1 MSQISFFEL
10 IGRSMVDFAPDLK
23 QIDVDRALVGAIR
36 ELVSGANSAAL
47 DAGILSSA
55 DLGLSETDGA
65 AAPFAIAVV
74 DETELLALS
83 KQANSGLYCDEARL
97 FWAVSRNEEQ
107 ALLPFRIS
115 RRLIVAPNGLE
126 DASNETSY
134 IRVMNMTSVLG
145 ATPIQMLTVT
155 HEVLAQIITNELL
168 ESVADSPYTSQ
179 VRERLSY
186 AMRVIADSYRALPRT
201 ARLSQ
206 GGLYLKH
213 LELAYERLRLVA
225 ANQPDPTRVAEHLAD
240 SVFPSFSLPT
250 PANGSYFD
258 PDDVPVRGGEGIG
271 AHISATIRKHW
282 EVGEKILRSSGHI
295 QLARAVDSHPNSAPA
310 VELLNWTW
318 HSYDQERDTSAYG
331 SPLLGWQ
338 QFNNGASTRNLAFFS
353 KSAPE
358 GLSESEFFSPE
369 PDAVQLDGIWFD
381 GSPLIE
387 KSLSTKIAISPSH
400 AVSGK
405 TLIFRSPEM
414 TFHVPV
420 VPGAAFSQAQLLSIN
435 LGFYQDSSLRFEVGS
450 RVHNLAEERIEI
462 AGHVIAE
469 CETKDSD
476 YSFEP
481 SICALS
487 VEHPQGLFQVVIPT
501 LECRVILL
509 PPEGSG
515 YLIGAGLVYR
525 GPTEFDASASPINQ
539 AVDYEWELYDGEK
552 IRVIAWS
559 SALPAAIEIL
569 DGSVQNLPVQT
580 TKHVIRWIGEL
591 QAQGVDFELVQRGV

>member
-10 IGRSMVDFAPDLK
+10 IGRSMVEFAPDLK
-23 QIDVDRALVGAIR
+23 QVDIDRPLVGAIR

-47 DAGILSSA
+47 HAGILSSA
-55 DLGLSETDGA
+55 DLGLSDTDGA

-74 DETELLALS
+74 EEAELHTLL
-83 KQANSGLYCDEARL
+83 KQPNSGLYCDEARL

-107 ALLPFRIS
+107 VLLPFRIS

-155 HEVLAQIITNELL
+155 HEVLAKIITNELL
-168 ESVADSPYTSQ
+168 VSVADSPHTSQ

-186 AMRVIADSYRALPRT
+186 AVKVIADSYRALPR
-201 ARLSQ
+201 AVRLSQ

-213 LELAYERLRLVA
+213 LEIAYERLQHVVTS
-225 ANQPDPTRVAEHLAD
+225 QPDQNRVAEHLAD
-240 SVFPSFSLPT
+240 SVFPCFSLPT

-258 PDDVPVRGGEGIG
+258 PEDKSVIDGEGIG
-271 AHISATIRKHW
+271 EQISATIRKHW
-282 EVGEKILRSSGHI
+282 EDREKILRSSGHI
-295 QLARAVDSHPNSAPA
+295 QLARAVDSHPDPAPA

-318 HSYDQERDTSAYG
+318 HSYDQERDASAYG

-338 QFNNGASTRNLAFFS
+338 QFNNGVSNRNLAFFS
-353 KSAPE
+353 NSAPD
-358 GLSESEFFSPE
+358 GVSESEFFFPE
-369 PDAVQLDGIWFD
+369 PDAVQLDGVWSD

-387 KSLSTKIAISPSH
+387 KSLSTKIVISPSY
-400 AVSGK
+400 AVPGK
-405 TLIFRSPEM
+405 SLVFRSPEM
-414 TFHVPV
+414 TFHVQV
-420 VPGAAFSQAQLLSIN
+420 VPSAVFSQAQLLSIN
-435 LGFYQDSSLRFEVGS
+435 LSFEQDSSLRFEVGS

-462 AGHVIAE
+462 TGHVIAE
-469 CETKDSD
+469 CEKVDSD

-487 VEHPQGLFQVVIPT
+487 VEHPQALIQVVIPA
-501 LECRVILL
+501 LACRVILL
-509 PPEGSG
+509 PPSGSG
-515 YLIGAGLVYR
+515 YLIGAGLIYR
-525 GPTEFDASASPINQ
+525 GPTQFDASASPINQ

-552 IRVIAWS
+552 IRIIAWS
-559 SALPAAIEIL
+559 SSLPAAIEIV

-580 TKHVIRWIGEL
+580 TKHVIRWVGEL

>member
-10 IGRSMVDFAPDLK
+10 IGRSMVEFAPDLK
-23 QIDVDRALVGAIR
+23 QIDIDRALVGAIR
-36 ELVSGANSAAL
+36 ELVSGANYAAL
-47 DAGILSSA
+47 ELGILTSD

-65 AAPFAIAVV
+65 SSPFAIAVV
-74 DETELLALS
+74 DETELLTLS
-83 KQANSGLYCDEARL
+83 KQANSRLYCDEARL
-97 FWAVSRNEEQ
+97 FWAVSRNEEP
-107 ALLPFRIS
+107 ALLPFRTS

-134 IRVMNMTSVLG
+134 LRVMNMTSVLS

-168 ESVADSPYTSQ
+168 ALAADSPFVSQ
-179 VRERLSY
+179 VREQLSY
-186 AMRVIADSYRALPRT
+186 SVRVIAESYRALPRT
-201 ARLSQ
+201 GRLSQ

-213 LELAYERLRLVA
+213 LELAYERLRIVA
-225 ANQPDPTRVAEHLAD
+225 ANQPDPSRVAEHLAD

-258 PDDVPVRGGEGIG
+258 PDAVSVRAGEGIG
-271 AHISATIRKHW
+271 VQISATIRKHW
-282 EVGEKILRSSGHI
+282 EDGDKILESSGHI

-310 VELLNWTW
+310 VELLNWPW

-338 QFNNGASTRNLAFFS
+338 QFNNGVLTRNLAFFS
-353 KSAPE
+353 RSAPD
-358 GLSESEFFSPE
+358 GLSESEFFSPK
-369 PDAVQLDGIWFD
+369 PDAVQLDGIWSD

-400 AVSGK
+400 AVSGE

-414 TFHVPV
+414 TFYVPV
-420 VPGAAFSQAQLLSIN
+420 VPAAVFSQAQLLSIN
-435 LGFYQDSSLRFEVGS
+435 LDFEKCSSLCFEVGS
-450 RVHNLAEERIEI
+450 RVHNIAEERIEI
-462 AGHVIAE
+462 TGHVVAE
-469 CETKDSD
+469 CETIDSD
-476 YSFEP
+476 YSFKP
-481 SICALS
+481 TICGLS
-487 VEHPQGLFQVVIPT
+487 VKHPQGLFQVVIPT

-515 YLIGAGLVYR
+515 YLIGAGLAYR
-525 GPTEFDASASPINQ
+525 GPTQFDASASPINQ
-539 AVDYEWELYDGEK
+539 AVEYEWELSDGET
-552 IRVIAWS
+552 IRLIAWS
-559 SALPAAIEIL
+559 SSLPTAIEIL

-580 TKHVIRWIGEL
+580 TKHVIRWVGEL
-591 QAQGVDFELVQRGV
+591 QAQGADFELVQRGV